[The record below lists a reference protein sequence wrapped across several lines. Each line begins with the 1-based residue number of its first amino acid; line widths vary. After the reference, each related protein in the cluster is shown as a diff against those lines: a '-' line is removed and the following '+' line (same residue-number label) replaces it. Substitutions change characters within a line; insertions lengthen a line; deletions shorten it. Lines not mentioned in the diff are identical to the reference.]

1 MTTTF
6 EKNKNE
12 LHESKFEIL
21 DYIYLLLLN
30 TFFFKLKKNI
40 YPFEITP
47 LLALSHST
55 SRTFSSIFF
64 YTRMIIFLF
73 HFLLFLSFS
82 LFPFLFS
89 FLIWEALRHF
99 FLSSHHLLGHI
110 FLNILAFVFARFC
123 LLHLSSNHLGFC
135 TSSQC

>member
-30 TFFFKLKKNI
+30 TFFFKLKKI
-40 YPFEITP
+40 YIHSKSHHFSHFLIQ
-47 LLALSHST
+47 LLALFHPSFSILAWLFFFF
-55 SRTFSSIFF
+55 TFYFF
-64 YTRMIIFLF
+64 FLF
-73 HFLLFLSFS
+73 HCFLF
-82 LFPFLFS
+82 FS